1 MNDTAQDL
9 QRVAQQA
16 EAPVL
21 AQVEEVAGQGAL
33 TPVQTPSNLKPVE
46 PGHLSVEDIRSIET
60 EADAFIEKVKTDP
73 SNWQLGDF
81 VFGLGRSI
89 MEETQAQ
96 VSLYD
101 RKMGNVL
108 KNVATDDSSPVGKN
122 ILAIKT
128 ELDKV
133 NPTVVARTEMPFPKK
148 MLGLFTRT
156 VNRLPKGDEILRV
169 IAERRETVNST
180 IDGIRDHLRSEADQ
194 VAFDAA
200 ELSTI
205 CDTLKEIQPK
215 LQEQIYLGQVIWQKL
230 MDHIPTVEDPRIKEA
245 LTTLTSDLAMAVVD
259 LQTIDNANLQTR
271 FGGEMMVRNSHLVKR
286 LVQRTDMILST
297 AVKNALAV
305 RVAAEQQM
313 ETLQHLDM
321 VQQSAAETMKD
332 TANVIGQAAIKGA
345 QMSQSMT
352 VNIDALQE
360 ACQTYEQAFDTYA
373 LICRETINIASQSS
387 NALGDMNER
396 FRARTDAITARR
408 QDKGDV
414 T

>member
-1 MNDTAQDL
+1 MSDMTTDL
-9 QRVAQQA
+9 KNVARQA
-16 EAPVL
+16 KAPVL
-21 AQVEEVAGQGAL
+21 AQVTEVSGQGAL
-33 TPVQTPSNLKPVE
+33 TPVQAPSNLVPVQ
-46 PGHLSVEDIRSIET
+46 PRHLAVQDIQAIEAK
-60 EADAFIEKVKTDP
+60 ADEFIEKIKQDP
-73 SNWQLGDF
+73 SNWQLGNF
-81 VFGLGRSI
+81 VFSLGQDI
-89 MEETQAQ
+89 MEQTQAQ

-101 RKMGNVL
+101 RKMGQVL
-108 KNVATDDSSPVGKN
+108 KSVATDASSPVGKN

-133 NPTVVARTEMPFPKK
+133 NPTMVAKTEAPFQTK

-156 VNRLPKGDEILRV
+156 VNRLPKGDELLRI

-180 IDGIRDHLRSEADQ
+180 IDGIREHLRNEADQ

-200 ELSTI
+200 ELSVI
-205 CDTLKEIQPK
+205 CDALKEIQPR

-230 MDHIPTVEDPRIKEA
+230 MDHLKTAEDPRIKEA

-259 LQTIDNANLQTR
+259 LQTIDNSNLQTR

-313 ETLQHLDM
+313 DTLKHLDM
-321 VQQSAAETMKD
+321 VQQAAAETMKD
-332 TANVIGQAAIKGA
+332 TARVIGDAAIRGA

-352 VNIDALQE
+352 VNIQALEE
-360 ACQTYEQAFDTYA
+360 ACNTYEQAFETFA
-373 LICRETINIASQSS
+373 LISRETISIASQSS
-387 NALGDMNER
+387 NALGQMNDR
-396 FRARTDAITARR
+396 FRARTDALTARR
-408 QDKGDV
+408 RDQ
-414 T
+414 

>member
-1 MNDTAQDL
+1 MNDMTQDL
-9 QRVAQQA
+9 QRVADQA
-16 EAPVL
+16 KAPVL
-21 AQVEEVAGQGAL
+21 AEITQVSGQGAL
-33 TPVQTPSNLKPVE
+33 TPVQAPSNLE
-46 PGHLSVEDIRSIET
+46 PIQPKHLTVEDIAAVET
-60 EADAFIEKVKTDP
+60 EANGFLGKIKEDP
-73 SNWQLGDF
+73 SNWQLGNF
-81 VFGLGRSI
+81 VFSLGQKI

-96 VSLYD
+96 VTLYD
-101 RKMGNVL
+101 RKMGSVL
-108 KNVATDDSSPVGKN
+108 KNVATDDSSAVGKN

-133 NPTVVARTEMPFPKK
+133 NPTVVGRTELPFQKK
-148 MLGLFTRT
+148 MLGLFTKT
-156 VNRLPKGDEILRV
+156 VNRLPKGDEILKV

-180 IDGIRDHLRSEADQ
+180 IDGIRDHLRNEADQ

-205 CDTLKEIQPK
+205 CDTLKDIQPR

-230 MDHIPTVEDPRIKEA
+230 MDHSQTIDDPRSKEA

-259 LQTIDNANLQTR
+259 LQTIDNSNLQTR

-313 ETLQHLDM
+313 ETMQHLDM
-321 VQQSAAETMKD
+321 VQQAAAETMKD
-332 TANVIGQAAIKGA
+332 TAKVIGAAAIKGA
-345 QMSQSMT
+345 KMSQSMT
-352 VNIDALQE
+352 VNIDALEE
-360 ACQTYEQAFDTYA
+360 ACQTYEQAFETYA
-373 LICRETINIASQSS
+373 LISQETINIASQSS
-387 NALGDMNER
+387 NALGEMNDR
-396 FRARTDAITARR
+396 FRARTDALSARR
-408 QDKGDV
+408 QN

>member
-1 MNDTAQDL
+1 MNDMAQDL
-9 QRVAQQA
+9 AQVAQQA
-16 EAPVL
+16 KAPVL
-21 AQVEEVAGQGAL
+21 VDVEQVGGQGAL
-33 TPVQTPSNLKPVE
+33 TPVQTPSNLVPVT
-46 PGHLSVEDIRSIET
+46 PKHMAVEDIQAVEA

-73 SNWQLGDF
+73 SDWQLGNF
-81 VFGLGRSI
+81 VFGLGQKI
-89 MEETQAQ
+89 MEETQTQ

-101 RKMGNVL
+101 RKMGSVL

-133 NPTVVARTEMPFPKK
+133 NPTMVAKTQMPFPKR
-148 MLGLFTRT
+148 MLGLFTKT
-156 VNRLPKGDEILRV
+156 VNRLPKGDEILSL

-180 IDGIRDHLRSEADQ
+180 IDGIRNHLRNEADQ

-205 CDTLKEIQPK
+205 CDTLKEIQPR
-215 LQEQIYLGQVIWQKL
+215 LQDQIFMGQIIWKKL
-230 MDHIPTVEDPRIKEA
+230 MDLIPTIDDPRVKEA

-259 LQTIDNANLQTR
+259 LQTIDNSNLQTR

-313 ETLQHLDM
+313 ETMQHLDM
-321 VQQSAAETMKD
+321 VQQAAAETMKD
-332 TANVIGQAAIKGA
+332 TASVIGQAAVKGA
-345 QMSQSMT
+345 KMSQSMT

-360 ACQTYEQAFDTYA
+360 ACQTYEQAFDAYA
-373 LICRETINIASQSS
+373 AICQETINIASQSS
-387 NALGDMNER
+387 NALGEMNER
-396 FRARTDAITARR
+396 FRSRTDALTARR
-408 QDKGDV
+408 Q
-414 T
+414 